1 MKIGEVYL
9 HKSKPFWRQYNRP
22 FLAFL
27 LLLIIAATIPLSRF
41 STVLSATYTWTQSA
55 WSGGETLNI
64 AEHPGNQT
72 DWTEFASKD
81 AQIDTMSSTTS
92 ITLLANTS
100 SSTETSSAD
109 FMNGA
114 FSGATTTGDGTV
126 KLEFLQQGN
135 TWARMADPNT
145 THTQGYSYSGAALIY
160 TGSGDYLYFSKG
172 NPGST
177 DMFARYSISN
187 DQWSMLADP
196 PVGCTVGCFG
206 RDIVYPGS
214 GDYIYAQKG
223 EPEIDGGGEY
233 VKETGFWAYSILN
246 NSWNSIFDPADLVS
260 NPTAST
266 SIGLGARLDSS
277 GNGYIYSYEGGQ
289 NGAKGSDNHRIFKYS
304 ISGDSW
310 SEVIQAPWSPIN
322 ALSSSISTPEYIFYY
337 IADYVANPVFK
348 AFSITNEDWT
358 TFDPADPTVSY
369 KGQGSIAYPPG
380 SDTIYLAEGL
390 GSGSTCNVQEYS
402 ISGDSWDTSTPDI
415 PEACDSG
422 STMTAAGNFIFL
434 RNIAWPAH
442 PTIINHLWR
451 YALSDTFASS
461 GTYTSATKD
470 AGQGVDYTDLNFSGT
485 VLSDTDG
492 TYLVNSVNLSSA
504 AEHSCVVSGGGRVYC
519 WGYNSDGRLGN
530 GNQDDAYSPVSVL
543 AGEATGSDSD
553 GVNLTNQIQVSS
565 GYNQTCSVSSEGNAY
580 CWGSQG
586 YGRLGNGNDI
596 AASITSPAQVLKGEA
611 VPADTSGTHLSN
623 VKKVTAGS
631 TFSCAVTNSG
641 YVYCWGR
648 ALQGKLGNG
657 QDTTNS
663 SVPVRV
669 LAGEATGADSDGTYL
684 QNIVDIEANNS
695 HACAVSNSGNLYC
708 WGAGASGQLGNNI
721 FSANASSPVQVLK
734 GEAAGTDTDGTY
746 LTNIREV
753 SPSYRHTCAVA
764 QSGNLYCW
772 GDSAEGKIGDGQSV
786 SDYATPRR
794 VLTGEATGSDSDGT
808 YLINMSHVDSYRE
821 RSCASSYDGYAY
833 CWGDGYNGKLGN
845 GLDSDSN
852 TPVRVVDGEVLGADS
867 DGEYLYN
874 VSSISTGNNHSCAST
889 ESGGIY
895 CWGTEG
901 RGQIG
906 DGSGGA
912 GVSLV
917 PTRVHDGEATNI
929 NTLRFQIRSADT
941 EGNLSS
947 ATWYGPTGVGDYY
960 TSSGQAI
967 NAVHDGDRWYQYRV
981 LLDTTDTSLT
991 PSVDSVSVNYQYFTA
1006 SSSLTSSIYN
1016 TNDSANTLAGIAWSE
1031 TLPTNTDITFQIR
1044 TASTS
1049 AGLATAEWYGPT
1061 GTTSVFTDET
1071 GGEALPAAI
1080 SDSIEDQYIQY
1091 KVTLFSTDG
1100 LSTPALSDVTLTY
1113 VVNSTPFVENV
1124 LNDGGG
1130 ALDQDSDGIIRL
1142 QYDTLDIDNTA
1153 VESYFFYDIGVTL
1166 ADEGGVLDVLDTT
1179 DIVVNNSQNLPAT
1192 GTIMIGREVIDY
1204 TTNDIA
1210 SSTLSGISR
1219 GMWPGNPAWDST
1231 VAQHINGDTV
1241 YLLAQ
1246 TVSGEGSLT
1255 VSSATS
1261 TETGITL
1268 SPAID
1273 VPGVYL
1279 TDATI
1284 AVAIN
1289 DGELANMVG
1298 IATSS
1303 PFTLDTTTPT
1313 GGYLL
1318 YNSITNQLTIS
1329 VSDDSPTQ
1337 MRLSNDS
1344 DLSSDGVNADSGQWI
1359 AYGTDGNIDGYGDTP
1374 LLGSVN
1380 KSWTGTGNDVETIY
1394 VQFKDNKGNTSSIV
1408 SVDTPRKPSSFIYR
1422 DVSNVDIDDYKI
1434 FVAWGVIPL
1443 PAPGFEHYK
1452 VFRSENGGAF
1462 TLFNTITDINEN
1474 YFIDSGLSTTT
1485 EYSYKIYSED
1495 TDGNLSDYSVTVTD
1509 TPNGQGGSDL
1519 TPPTITSVTATNLVP
1534 QGVEISWTTD
1544 ELADST
1550 VGYSVDTGY
1559 VTEAGSPTM
1568 TTEHSVIL
1576 SDLTPNTT
1584 YNFRVKSEDPTGN
1597 VSNWSS
1603 GYQFTTPPG
1612 PAISNVTVPEVTSAT
1627 ARIAWITDTS
1637 SDSYVVYSTNA
1648 TMASSTQV
1656 GSANL
1661 VTNHSVH
1668 LTGLIEGET
1677 YYYYVKSTDGTANE
1691 SSDTNAGEYYSF
1703 VTQIDNDGPV
1713 ISNVTVATVNNDS
1726 ATIIWQTD
1734 ENSTSQIFYG
1744 TDTSYG
1750 ASTTVDTT
1758 LSIRHS
1764 MMLTGLDKETTYY
1777 FKVASV
1783 DAGTN
1788 ASEDDNA
1795 GSGFTFTT
1803 TDEPGITQTVTI
1815 DDTVPADVSA
1825 PVLNTVSVSDI
1836 SSTSA
1841 KISWTST
1848 ESGNS
1853 LVAYGTSQNYQFLM
1867 GNYIHLSTFTTNHFV
1882 MLENLSPATRYHF
1895 KTISQDSAGN
1905 LGTSGDNTFTTLNED
1920 GSAVEGAEPP
1930 STETE
1935 IGVGIGV
1942 EELPGIES
1950 SLSMEEEDILDA
1962 ISKASEA
1969 FITEIIKVLP
1979 KNPNLNKIPEQDFI
1993 DTVAEIAPK
2002 VVSSPEIA
2010 SQDLTVEVG
2019 PTWAV
2024 FTWVTSKKA
2033 NGLVGLSPDEGFDGE
2048 YKRKEGD
2055 PEALKTS
2062 HRVVIEGLEPQTI
2075 YHYSVQSKGQ
2085 LGDWAKSP
2093 DATFVT
2099 TSLLSEIEALKFD
2112 SIGTTEVILSWNT
2125 SLPTRTSIE
2134 VTDTATGEAFTY
2146 EDPSLLKE
2154 HTVALGDLNLST
2166 NYVLQ
2171 IVAEDEDGNIS
2182 SSSVLPFTTQASL
2195 VPAVIDQVRTTT
2207 ALVPGQ
2213 IERVQTIISWKTDK
2227 PATSRVLFEEGVSA
2241 STELAQST
2249 PLQPNLVKDHIVVT
2263 TQFKPGKVYR
2273 FRIESIDGIG
2283 NISTSKDY
2291 TILTPRPQENVLDL
2305 IINNFEES
2313 FGFLKNINF

>member
-1 MKIGEVYL
+1 MKHILKHNFIQRYYRELV
-9 HKSKPFWRQYNRP
+9 
-22 FLAFL
+22 AL
-27 LLLIIAATIPLSRF
+27 LLLVVIAITIPLAHF
-41 STVLSATYTWTQSA
+41 STVLSATYAWTQSA
-55 WSGGETLNI
+55 WSGGETLNT

-72 DWTEFASKD
+72 NWTEFASKD
-81 AQIDTMSSTTS
+81 AQIDT
-92 ITLLANTS
+92 TS
-100 SSTETSSAD
+100 SSTAVQLLANVGSSTDASTSD
-109 FMNGA
+109 FLNGT
-114 FSGATTTGDGTV
+114 FSTATTTGDTLS
-126 KLEFLQQGN
+126 LEFIQQGD
-135 TWARMADPNT
+135 TWEQLADPILDDAV
-145 THTQGYSYSGAALIY
+145 GYDSASVPLLYP
-160 TGSGDYLYFSKG
+160 GSGDYLYVSRMDSG
-172 NPGST
+172 TPS
-177 DMFARYSISN
+177 FARYSISSN
-187 DQWSMLADP
+187 QWSPLADFTHTS
-196 PVGCTVGCFG
+196 GSSIG
-206 RDIVYPGS
+206 RDMTYPES
-214 GDYIYAQKG
+214 GDYIYMS
-223 EPEIDGGGEY
+223 GGRRSDSND
-233 VKETGFWAYSILN
+233 KTAFWAYSISDD
-246 NSWNSIFDPADLVS
+246 SWNTLFDPTDLTPKS
-260 NPTAST
+260 SFDGFDSGAKLTMGNNNFIYAFT
-266 SIGLGARLDSS
+266 GARRGDM
-277 GNGYIYSYEGGQ
+277 
-289 NGAKGSDNHRIFKYS
+289 AKYS
-304 ISGDSW
+304 IAGDVWTEDLGATVPNYESIDGTASFATDDYIYHFF
-310 SEVIQAPWSPIN
+310 SEENGTA
-322 ALSSSISTPEYIFYY
+322 
-337 IADYVANPVFK
+337 ADNFM
-348 AFSITNEDWT
+348 AFSIANEDWT
-358 TFDPADPTVSY
+358 TYDPVDPPFDPEFGRFAYS
-369 KGQGSIAYPPG
+369 GSGDIAYYTPG
-380 SDTIYLAEGL
+380 VFYDE
-390 GSGSTCNVQEYS
+390 STCPLYTYS
-402 ISGDSWDTSTPDI
+402 ISNDSWDTTPTALNEGCSAGSDI
-415 PEACDSG
+415 EYVDGFIYLHNYDYSVG
-422 STMTAAGNFIFL
+422 SPY
-434 RNIAWPAH
+434 NI
-442 PTIINHLWR
+442 HLWR
-451 YALSDTFASS
+451 YALDDTFQSS
-461 GTYTSATKD
+461 GTYTSASKD
-470 AGQGVDYTDLNFSGT
+470 AGQGVDFSTLSFDGT
-485 VLSDTDG
+485 VLVDTDG
-492 TYLVNSVNLSSA
+492 NYLINSSDISTGGV
-504 AEHSCVVSGGGRVYC
+504 HSCAVTSSGSAYC
-519 WGYNSDGRLGN
+519 WGKASSGQLGDGQTST
-530 GNQDDAYSPVSVL
+530 NQTTPVKVH
-543 AGEATGSDSD
+543 AGEATG
-553 GVNLTNQIQVSS
+553 
-565 GYNQTCSVSSEGNAY
+565 
-580 CWGSQG
+580 
-586 YGRLGNGNDI
+586 ND
-596 AASITSPAQVLKGEA
+596 T
-611 VPADTSGTHLSN
+611 DGTHLIN
-623 VKKVTAGS
+623 TIKITAGDS
-631 TFSCAVTNSG
+631 HTCAVTNSG
-641 YVYCWGR
+641 SVYCWG
-648 ALQGKLGNG
+648 AASYGQLGDG
-657 QDTTNS
+657 QTSVNQTT
-663 SVPVRV
+663 PVRV
-669 LAGEATGADSDGTYL
+669 LAGEATGDDADGAYLSNIKDVTTGGYGGYHTCALTNSGNVYCWGQASSGKLGNGQSVTNSSTPVKVLNGNATGADSDGVYL
-684 QNIVDIEANNS
+684 TNVKDVSAGYGNT
-695 HACAVSNSGNLYC
+695 CAITNSGYAYC
-708 WGAGASGQLGNNI
+708 WGSDDRGQ
-721 FSANASSPVQVLK
+721 
-734 GEAAGTDTDGTY
+734 
-746 LTNIREV
+746 
-753 SPSYRHTCAVA
+753 
-764 QSGNLYCW
+764 
-772 GDSAEGKIGDGQSV
+772 IGDGSTANDHTQPSLV
-786 SDYATPRR
+786 EA
-794 VLTGEATGSDSDGT
+794 GQATGADSDGT
-808 YLINMSHVDSYRE
+808 YLINL
-821 RSCASSYDGYAY
+821 RSISSGGKHNCATTNSGHAY
-833 CWGDGYNGKLGN
+833 CWGWGYYGQLGDGDVSTSVSVPKQ
-845 GLDSDSN
+845 
-852 TPVRVVDGEVLGADS
+852 VIDGSVYSADS
-867 DGEYLYN
+867 DGTHLINADIIDSAYYGSCLTTT
-874 VSSISTGNNHSCAST
+874 TGNFYCWS
-889 ESGGIY
+889 ESGTPSPMPEGMATEDDTNGTYFQNANVISVGGQLNTICMLTNSGYTY
-895 CWGTEG
+895 CLNRTHAAF
-901 RGQIG
+901 GQIG
-906 DGSGGA
+906 NGGT
-912 GVSLV
+912 
-917 PTRVHDGEATNI
+917 TRYSTPQLVHDGEAVNI
-929 NTLRFQIRSADT
+929 SPVEFQIRSADT

-947 ATWYGPTGVGDYY
+947 ATWYGPTGTGDYY

-967 NAVHDGDRWYQYRV
+967 NAVHDGDRWFQYRV
-981 LLDTTDTSLT
+981 NISTTDTSKT
-991 PSVDSVSVNYQYFTA
+991 STIDSVSVNYQYFTA

-1210 SSTLSGISR
+1210 SSTLSGITR
-1219 GMWPGNPAWDST
+1219 GVWSGNPAWDST
-1231 VAQHINGDTV
+1231 VAQHTNGDTV

-1246 TVSGEGSLT
+1246 TTSGEGSLT

-1279 TDATI
+1279 TDATV

-1313 GGYLL
+1313 GGNLL
-1318 YNSITNQLTIS
+1318 YNSVTNQLTIS

-1359 AYGTDGNIDGYGDTP
+1359 AYGTDGNVDGYGDTP
-1374 LLGSVN
+1374 LLASVLRG
-1380 KSWTGTGNDVETIY
+1380 WIGTGNDVETIY

-1443 PAPGFEHYK
+1443 PAPGFAHYK

-1795 GSGFTFTT
+1795 GVGFTFTT
-1803 TDEPGITQTVTI
+1803 TDDPGITQTVTI

-1825 PVLNTVSVSDI
+1825 PVLTTISVSEL

-1841 KISWTST
+1841 RITWQTS

-1853 LVAYGTSQNYQFLM
+1853 LVTYGVSTAYGFLD
-1867 GNYIHLSTFTTNHFV
+1867 GSITDSTTNHTV
-1882 MLENLSPATRYHF
+1882 TLQRLSPATRYHF

-1920 GSAVEGAEPP
+1920 GSAVEGVEPP

-2099 TSLLSEIEALKFD
+2099 TSLLSEIEELKFD
-2112 SIGTTEVILSWNT
+2112 SIGTTEVVLSWNT

-2313 FGFLKNINF
+2313 FGFLKNINI